1 MSSDGLDINTE
12 ATIVIRPGS
21 LSQIITE
28 PQSVSTSPSEQLS
41 FSVLAIDEFGNPLTN
56 IVTTFKADISAC
68 QIDAFGR
75 FTAGAGAGAGVYDNA
90 VVV

>member
-21 LSQIITE
+21 LSQIILE
-28 PQSVSTSPSEQLS
+28 PQSVSTSLSVQPS
-41 FSVLAIDEFGNPLTN
+41 FSMLAIEEFGNPLPN
-56 IVTTFKADISAC
+56 VVTTFKADIAAG

-75 FTAGAGAGAGVYDNA
+75 FTAGA
-90 VVV
+90 